1 MKIISGPSNPEYELR
16 KCHDARLFRQRD
28 GGLGEN
34 GSFAGGSADEKARKT
49 NNNIEALNGDY
60 QENIETAKLINLI
73 GMIAFVIVLLV
84 FNIAFWVTALS
95 EQSVPGKDFLNV
107 VTDKF

>member
-1 MKIISGPSNPEYELR
+1 M
-16 KCHDARLFRQRD
+16 
-28 GGLGEN
+28 GEN
-34 GSFAGGSADEKARKT
+34 GSYAGGSADEKARKT

-84 FNIAFWVTALS
+84 FNIAFWVIALS
-95 EQSVPGKDFLNV
+95 EQSVPGNDFLNV

>member
-1 MKIISGPSNPEYELR
+1 M
-16 KCHDARLFRQRD
+16 
-28 GGLGEN
+28 
-34 GSFAGGSADEKARKT
+34 
-49 NNNIEALNGDY
+49 NGDY

-95 EQSVPGKDFLNV
+95 EQSTPGKDFLNV
-107 VTDKF
+107 VTDIF

>member
-1 MKIISGPSNPEYELR
+1 MIILGPSNPEYELR
-16 KCHDARLFRQRD
+16 KFHDARLFRQR
-28 GGLGEN
+28 EN
-34 GSFAGGSADEKARKT
+34 GSYSGGSADEKARKN

-95 EQSVPGKDFLNV
+95 EQSIPGKEFLNA

>member
-1 MKIISGPSNPEYELR
+1 M
-16 KCHDARLFRQRD
+16 
-28 GGLGEN
+28 GEN
-34 GSFAGGSADEKARKT
+34 GSYAGGSADEKARKT

-73 GMIAFVIVLLV
+73 RTIAFVIVLLV

-95 EQSVPGKDFLNV
+95 EESVPGKDF
-107 VTDKF
+107 